1 MSKRLKIAD
10 LKFDPQNARVRTAKG
25 EAMIQE
31 SLRSVGAARS
41 IVIDEDGT
49 ILAGNGTVEAAGQ
62 VGIENV
68 VIVEASGDEIIAVK
82 RVGLT
87 DEQKKKLAYY
97 DNRTGD
103 EAEWDMEQ
111 VARDLLGGYEFLD
124 ELFDN
129 IEVPAPD
136 KEGTDE
142 LPENPAEVLR
152 EKWGVEY
159 GDLWQIGNH
168 RILCGDSTK
177 ADDIRRLMGGDV
189 ATLLHA
195 DPPYGMGKEAEG
207 VQNDNLYKEKL
218 DAFQMSWWSVCR
230 PHLTDNASAYVW
242 GNAPD
247 LWRLWYNGG
256 LQDFERL
263 ELRNEI
269 VWGKGNAIGMSSPL
283 ITQYPVESERCLFF
297 QIGDQFLGNVNA
309 GDFPESWEPIR
320 SYMEGAAGSA
330 GIQPADIRRVCGCQM
345 YGHWFTKSQ
354 FTLIPQKHY
363 IKLQKEYPG
372 AFNRTWQELKK
383 EWDRVKGGPT
393 SEIQAARSY
402 FDNTHDNMTDVWL
415 YPRVVGDERWAH
427 ATPKPVDMIAR
438 AIKSSTRKGDIV
450 LEPFSGGGSTLAAA
464 HNEGRTC
471 YAMEIDPA
479 YVAVCIER
487 MAQLGYDPDK
497 VEKLES

>member
-1 MSKRLKIAD
+1 MSERLKIAD

-31 SLRSVGAARS
+31 SLRQVGAARS

-129 IEVPAPD
+129 IEVPAPE

-142 LPENPAEVLR
+142 LPEDPAEVLR
-152 EKWGVEY
+152 DKWGVEY
-159 GDLWQIGNH
+159 GDLWQIGPH

-177 ADDIRRLMGGDV
+177 KEDVDRLMDGARVDV
-189 ATLLHA
+189 CFTS
-195 DPPYGMGKEAEG
+195 PPYALGESASLSGNRAS
-207 VQNDNLYKEKL
+207 
-218 DAFQMSWWSVCR
+218 ASR
-230 PHLTDNASAYVW
+230 ASAYKDHKDDQKNWASLMQGWVSSFSGYCHSIIANVQMLA
-242 GNAPD
+242 GNKRDLVLWIADNVDRLVDVIIWDKGHAAPPMAPGVLTSSHELLVVLSD
-247 LWRLWYNGG
+247 QNNSRTIPFASWR
-256 LQDFERL
+256 
-263 ELRNEI
+263 
-269 VWGKGNAIGMSSPL
+269 
-283 ITQYPVESERCLFF
+283 
-297 QIGDQFLGNVNA
+297 GNVSNV
-309 GDFPESWEPIR
+309 
-320 SYMEGAAGSA
+320 YSA
-330 GIQPADIRRVCGCQM
+330 P
-345 YGHWFTKSQ
+345 
-354 FTLIPQKHY
+354 PQR
-363 IKLQKEYPG
+363 
-372 AFNRTWQELKK
+372 NN
-383 EWDRVKGGPT
+383 D
-393 SEIQAARSY
+393 
-402 FDNTHDNMTDVWL
+402 
-415 YPRVVGDERWAH
+415 
-427 ATPKPVDMIAR
+427 
-438 AIKSSTRKGDIV
+438 
-450 LEPFSGGGSTLAAA
+450 FSGSHGATMPLHLPEWVMETLCDSSRSIVDPFAGTGTTLVAA
-464 HNEGRTC
+464 HNKSRTC

-497 VEKLES
+497 VENLEG